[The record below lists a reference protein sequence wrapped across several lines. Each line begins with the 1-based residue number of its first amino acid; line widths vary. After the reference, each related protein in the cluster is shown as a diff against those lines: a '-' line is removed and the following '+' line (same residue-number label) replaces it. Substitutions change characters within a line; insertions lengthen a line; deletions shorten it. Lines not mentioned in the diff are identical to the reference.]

1 MSNKEIASAFNDL
14 AKIMELHDEN
24 PFKIRSYQNAYLNLR
39 KLETPLFE
47 MSDAEITSVKGVG
60 KTISSKIRELEKEG
74 ELSAYAKYKE
84 MTPEGIRDLL
94 GVKGFGPKKI
104 RVVWKD
110 LGVESVGELLY
121 ACNENRLIE
130 LKGFGAKTQEDLRK
144 KLEYFLQSKNKY
156 HYKRLEQIALD
167 VELWLTQKL
176 PDAKINRVGDL
187 ARLSP
192 VLEKIEFLIASEVDI
207 QSVFDDK
214 NLTFVKQ
221 DATTY
226 FGVTADEIPV
236 VLYTCAISEFGS
248 KQFRYSASDDFMK
261 AFLAEAKAKDF
272 KGLDSEEAVFKKAGI
287 PFIAT
292 ELREDAAIIEAAKSG
307 KIPTELIRD
316 EDIKG
321 VVHSHTTYSDGIHTL
336 EEMATHAKSLG
347 YEYIVITDH
356 SKSAFYAN
364 GLKPDRVLAQMA
376 EIDQLNEKL
385 APFKIFKSIESDILN
400 DGSLDYES
408 DILEKFDMII
418 ASVHSNL
425 KMDEEKA
432 TKRLIKAI
440 ENPFTTMLGH
450 PTGRL
455 LLSRKGYPI
464 DHKKVI
470 DACAANGVSIELNA
484 NPYRLD
490 LDWKWI
496 PYATE
501 KGVLISINPD
511 AHSKG
516 GINDIHFGV
525 LAARKGQLTAA
536 QCINSLSLEDFTKA
550 IE

>member
-1 MSNKEIASAFNDL
+1 MSNKEIANAFNDL

-47 MSDAEITSVKGVG
+47 MTDAEITAVKGVG
-60 KTISSKIRELEKEG
+60 KTISSKIRELEKDG
-74 ELSAYAKYKE
+74 ELSTYAEYKK

-156 HYKRLEQIALD
+156 HYKSLEQIALNT
-167 VELWLTQKL
+167 ELWLTQKL

-192 VLEKIEFLIASEVDI
+192 VLEKIEFLIAPASEI
-207 QSVFDDK
+207 KSIFDDK

-226 FGVTADEIPV
+226 FAKTSEEIPV
-236 VLYTCAISEFGS
+236 VIYTCEVNEFGS

-261 AFLAEAKAKDF
+261 AFLAKAKAKDF
-272 KGLDSEEAVFKKAGI
+272 KGLETEEEVFAKAEI

-292 ELREDAAIIEAAKSG
+292 ELREDADIIDLAKAG
-307 KIPTELIRD
+307 KIPTKLIED
-316 EDIKG
+316 ADIKG
-321 VVHSHTTYSDGIHTL
+321 VVHSHTTYSDGIHSL
-336 EEMATHAKSLG
+336 EEMATHAKNLG

-376 EIDQLNEKL
+376 EIDELNKKL
-385 APFKIFKSIESDILN
+385 APFRIFKSIESDILN
-400 DGSLDYES
+400 DGSLDYET
-408 DILEKFDMII
+408 DILGKFDMII

-432 TKRLIKAI
+432 TNRLIKAI

-496 PYATE
+496 PYALK
-501 KGVLISINPD
+501 KGVMISINPD

-525 LAARKGQLTAA
+525 LAARKGHLTADK
-536 QCINSLSLEDFTKA
+536 CINSLSLKDFEKA
-550 IE
+550 IS